1 MVSSAASQI
10 EATAGD
16 RLRTTLNGVDIPDYA
31 KVQGILIGVVCI
43 WTIIVRF
50 LFASSFGLC
59 PSPSAPGLDFD
70 VFSSQ
75 QFILL
80 TPEHRGAEFEKADA
94 AFVAGSGVRHR
105 EGRKS
110 IGSNA
115 DLEKAD
121 VAQVEKA

>member
-16 RLRTTLNGVDIPDYA
+16 RLRTTLNGVDTPDYA

-43 WTIIVRF
+43 WTIIVQF
-50 LFASSFGLC
+50 PHPSSAHTIVRQDLTLT
-59 PSPSAPGLDFD
+59 SS
-70 VFSSQ
+70 SSQ

-80 TPEHRGAEFEKADA
+80 TPEHRGAEFEKADT
-94 AFVAGSGVRHR
+94 AFVEGSGGRRR

-110 IGSNA
+110 IGSDT

-121 VAQVEKA
+121 VAQVEKV